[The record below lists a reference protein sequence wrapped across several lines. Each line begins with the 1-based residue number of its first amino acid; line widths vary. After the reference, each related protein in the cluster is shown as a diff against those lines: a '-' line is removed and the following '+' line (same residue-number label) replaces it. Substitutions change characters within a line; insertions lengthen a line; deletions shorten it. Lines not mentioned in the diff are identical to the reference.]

1 MPTWHQQWCVWVLVL
16 AWSVPDLWGWKM
28 ARCTRSAPEEPSA
41 SRLSSVDS
49 FCRLYYFKLEQLKC
63 SGGIDCC
70 CVCVVPNTLF
80 ELDIKSILPLRTS
93 YTFQSAPGT
102 AIATFYLFIY
112 CLWITEN
119 TIGKFSML
127 PDELFFTAIDSEIS
141 SCSFSS
147 FHVNISL

>member
-1 MPTWHQQWCVWVLVL
+1 MAFYSLYILCLTYFFNYPISLTQCTHSLSFTALISSSLPISLSLPLSFSHSFQSATWICCKFSLMPTWHQQWCVWVLVL

-70 CVCVVPNTLF
+70 CVCVWFQTL
-80 ELDIKSILPLRTS
+80 
-93 YTFQSAPGT
+93 
-102 AIATFYLFIY
+102 
-112 CLWITEN
+112 CLNFFLMVIWI
-119 TIGKFSML
+119 
-127 PDELFFTAIDSEIS
+127 
-141 SCSFSS
+141 
-147 FHVNISL
+147 